1 MLNNIGLPGI
11 FLLFLIVFFVCAP
24 FFFKKI
30 GIGGWLIYLG
40 YGVVLL
46 PFKLVWWDFLPSF
59 LPMFR
64 DGSFEILSN
73 PESENYVE
81 FFAPLIYGEICF
93 NIAMTAAAIYL
104 IFLFFFKKH
113 LFPRFYICI
122 LIISFI
128 SVLVDAV
135 LVKFVFPEEPMF
147 GVDTI
152 KTLVQIG
159 IAAAIWVPYLLIS
172 KRVKA
177 TFVN

>member
-1 MLNNIGLPGI
+1 MLSNIGLPGI
-11 FLLFLIVFFVCAP
+11 SLLLVIVFFVGAP
-24 FFFKKI
+24 LFFKKI

-73 PESENYVE
+73 PESENYVP
-81 FFAPLIYGEICF
+81 FFTPLIYGEIAF
-93 NIAMTAAAIYL
+93 SIVMTAAAIYL
-104 IFLFFFKKH
+104 IFLFLFKKQF
-113 LFPRFYICI
+113 FPRLYIFI
-122 LIISFI
+122 AIISI
-128 SVLVDAV
+128 LSILVDAFLIN
-135 LVKFVFPEEPMF
+135 LVFSKEPMF
-147 GVDTI
+147 SEDTI
-152 KTLVQIG
+152 KTLVPVG
-159 IAAAIWVPYLLIS
+159 ISAAIWVPYLLIS